1 MPILDKFGDLCQ
13 EDNLRALVDHVCEF
27 VEKNPVPWVD
37 FNEER
42 IIFDRE
48 KVFQCCK
55 GSTVP
60 LVAVFTSVMDVFMV
74 RNECNTWMCKS
85 MSYGKFHEQ
94 LSIYALWI

>member
-1 MPILDKFGDLCQ
+1 M
-13 EDNLRALVDHVCEF
+13 RALVDHVCKF
-27 VEKNPVPWVD
+27 VEKNPVPLVD
-37 FNEER
+37 VNEER

-48 KVFQCCK
+48 QVFQCCK

-60 LVAVFTSVMDVFMV
+60 LVAVFEAIMDVFTV

-94 LSIYALWI
+94 LSMHFGSRLRYV